1 MIIVKCD
8 NTQTLPYE
16 IVELILNYF
25 NKEFLVK
32 LFIYTSKYNPD
43 FALHIKYV
51 IRRKEHPLKQYIDKI
66 YSNISKI
73 NTMKKYMNTI
83 STIYCL
89 SSIDRTREKKHF
101 HYKNCLAKK
110 ISNEKDK
117 TKFKNLTRYIG
128 KYYE

>member
-1 MIIVKCD
+1 MIIVKRN

-16 IVELILNYF
+16 IVELILNHF
-25 NKEFLVK
+25 NEAFLVD
-32 LFIYTSKYNPD
+32 LFIHASKYNPH
-43 FALHIKYV
+43 FALHIKSV
-51 IRRKEHPLKQYIDKI
+51 IKRKEHPLKQYINKI

-83 STIYCL
+83 SIIYNL
-89 SSIDRTREKKHF
+89 NITNINIIKIIN
-101 HYKNCLAKK
+101 YKRYLTSK

-117 TKFKNLTRYIG
+117 QKFENLTKPIG

>member
-8 NTQTLPYE
+8 NAQTLPYE
-16 IVELILNYF
+16 IVELILNHF
-25 NKEFLVK
+25 NKEFLVE
-32 LFIYTSKYNPD
+32 LFIYASKYNPD

-51 IRRKEHPLKQYIDKI
+51 IRRKENPLKQYINKI

-83 STIYCL
+83 STIYNL
-89 SSIDRTREKKHF
+89 NIRNINIIKIIN
-101 HYKNCLAKK
+101 YKNCLAKK

-117 TKFKNLTRYIG
+117 TKFKNLTRHIG